1 MITYLFGYGYG
12 FRRGP
17 ARIHVSLAFDP
28 VLSASG
34 MPVASANN
42 SLLQL

>member
-12 FRRGP
+12 FRRGR
-17 ARIHVSLAFDP
+17 ARIRVSLSFDA
-28 VLSASG
+28 VMSASG